1 MPIPLLTPRLNNN
14 DDVVA
19 VRQIVASA
27 GAPVRKG
34 DPIVELETDKAVF
47 VVESEHDGFLLKVT
61 CAEGDQAAVGS
72 VLAWIGRSPDE
83 AVPET
88 DARGEEK
95 AATAGPTAKA
105 QLLLRRYGLRAS
117 DIPFDGERLT
127 AQAVMNWVA
136 ARGVPPKAAAPAL
149 AGDAP
154 QEPGE
159 LHPLSPEER
168 GMLRTVLWQR
178 QHAVPGYIEI
188 PCDET
193 PWKEYGLEFMKQH
206 RLLVN
211 PVLSLMAWRLADLAR
226 EIPRLN
232 STMVEGG
239 RHVYRRVNLGFTVQS
254 GDALYLTVVE
264 DAGALDEAGFVGR
277 LAELQRHAIVH
288 KLKPAEVQGAT
299 VSFSSMARW
308 QVARHVPVLPPFTS
322 IIVAHAAGVLG
333 ATYDHR
339 VLNGFDVVSVLR
351 KISTP
356 RTARSAQ

>member
-27 GAPVRKG
+27 GAPIRKG

-72 VLAWIGRSPDE
+72 VLAWIGGTPDE
-83 AVPET
+83 AVPEIA
-88 DARGEEK
+88 ARDEDRA
-95 AATAGPTAKA
+95 AATPTAKA
-105 QLLLRRYGLRAS
+105 QLLLRRYGLEAG
-117 DIPFDGERLT
+117 DVPFAGARLT
-127 AQAVMNWVA
+127 AQAVLNWVA
-136 ARGVPPKAAAPAL
+136 ARGLQPKAAAPAL
-149 AGDAP
+149 VGDAP
-154 QEPGE
+154 LEAGDV
-159 LHPLSPEER
+159 HPLSAEER

-178 QHAVPGYIEI
+178 QQAVPGYIEI
-188 PCDET
+188 ASGET
-193 PWKEYGLEFMKQH
+193 AWKEYGLAFMKQH

-226 EIPRLN
+226 QNPRLN

-254 GDALYLTVVE
+254 GEALYLTVVQ
-264 DAGALDEAGFVGR
+264 DAGAMDEAGFVNR
-277 LAELQRHAIVH
+277 LAELQRHAMVH

-299 VSFSSMARW
+299 IGFSSMARW

-322 IIVAHAAGVLG
+322 MIVAHAAGVLG

-351 KISTP
+351 KIGTP
-356 RTARSAQ
+356 PTARSSQ